1 MGGGRVNII
10 ISVTLLLVGIALI
23 ICGLITLSNPV
34 PIGVIAIS
42 IGIICLLIGI
52 VKCFNDVGGES
63 GGRR

>member
-1 MGGGRVNII
+1 
-10 ISVTLLLVGIALI
+10 
-23 ICGLITLSNPV
+23 LITLSNPV